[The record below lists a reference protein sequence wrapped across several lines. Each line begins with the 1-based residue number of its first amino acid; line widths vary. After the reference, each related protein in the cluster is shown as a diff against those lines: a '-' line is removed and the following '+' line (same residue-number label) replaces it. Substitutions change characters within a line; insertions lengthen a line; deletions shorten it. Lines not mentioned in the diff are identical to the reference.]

1 MQGRSLPP
9 LQEQQ
14 EQPPPHP
21 QQQQPRV
28 HQKLLV

>member
-1 MQGRSLPP
+1 MQGRSLPL
-9 LQEQQ
+9 LQGQQ
-14 EQPPPHP
+14 EQPLPHP